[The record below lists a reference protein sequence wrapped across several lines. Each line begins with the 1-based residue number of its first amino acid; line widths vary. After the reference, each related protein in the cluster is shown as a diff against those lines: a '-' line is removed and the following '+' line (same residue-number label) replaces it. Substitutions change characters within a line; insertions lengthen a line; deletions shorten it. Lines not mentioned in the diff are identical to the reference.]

1 MNAYAYLA
9 AEAGYKVN
17 SLRIVAL
24 CRDWR
29 MSDAEKYKDEGYPE
43 FRVAV
48 LPQRLWEPR
57 QDLRLATRKASRC
70 TARHV
75 NSRSSCRTARPRSGG
90 RSRAA
95 GR

>member
-1 MNAYAYLA
+1 M
-9 AEAGYKVN
+9 N

-29 MSDAEKYKDEGYPE
+29 MSDAEKYMDEGHPE
-43 FRVAV
+43 FQVAV
-48 LPQRLWEPR
+48 LPQRLWN
-57 QDLRLATRKASRC
+57 L
-70 TARHV
+70 
-75 NSRSSCRTARPRSGG
+75 ARPTTGYSARALHRERQLPPRAAALHARGGG